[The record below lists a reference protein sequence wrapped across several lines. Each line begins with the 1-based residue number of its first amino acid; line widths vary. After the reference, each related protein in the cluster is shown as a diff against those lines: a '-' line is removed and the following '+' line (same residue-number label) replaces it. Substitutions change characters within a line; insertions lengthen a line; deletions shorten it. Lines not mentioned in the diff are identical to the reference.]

1 MKVDP
6 VMDGTNLE
14 DEKCEVRNLS
24 CVAFPT
30 KMQCQGIAMGGCVG
44 KFFFREIKGKK
55 NLRFHEFFFFRL
67 HSTDQNVDLTTNA
80 HVCDNGNFCFHFGW
94 WISDLLHC
102 LLQVSSRKK
111 LLIFFYCFF
120 CAGEMYL
127 TKSNR

>member
-1 MKVDP
+1 MKIFYVKSIFVLVTNEMKVDP

-55 NLRFHEFFFFRL
+55 NLRFHEFFF
-67 HSTDQNVDLTTNA
+67 
-80 HVCDNGNFCFHFGW
+80 
-94 WISDLLHC
+94 
-102 LLQVSSRKK
+102 QVT
-111 LLIFFYCFF
+111 L
-120 CAGEMYL
+120 
-127 TKSNR
+127 N

>member
-1 MKVDP
+1 MIFFSLVTNEMKVDP

-44 KFFFREIKGKK
+44 KLFFVKSKVRKIYVFT
-55 NLRFHEFFFFRL
+55 NFFFRL

-111 LLIFFYCFF
+111 QLLINFFY
-120 CAGEMYL
+120 
-127 TKSNR
+127 

>member
-44 KFFFREIKGKK
+44 KFFF
-55 NLRFHEFFFFRL
+55 
-67 HSTDQNVDLTTNA
+67 S
-80 HVCDNGNFCFHFGW
+80 
-94 WISDLLHC
+94 
-102 LLQVSSRKK
+102 
-111 LLIFFYCFF
+111 
-120 CAGEMYL
+120 
-127 TKSNR
+127 